1 MSVPCEGARAAPPPA
16 TSETSLLSPLSRV
29 RRRRL
34 GKSGDAADDA
44 HRADA
49 ASSSS
54 SASASCY
61 NMQTAKERQARK
73 SKASGSTDAIPPPKH
88 PPKGLPAVEF
98 AELQRR
104 IEELQKGQPSTLA
117 LPPPPTQPAPQAST
131 VPGSPTSI
139 VSDGVAVSDAEP
151 LAEPTPQAVTSS
163 PPPQTAVEQTTG
175 VKVGSHIRLRG
186 LVQHPSF
193 NGVEGT
199 VTGRGED
206 GRWHMSLTAWLPSGK
221 AYGFHLR
228 YVKEQ
233 NIEVVDGPTPQ
244 ASGVAVSDA
253 EPLADPPQ
261 DGCDPEELGFF
272 LNSPWGGHHDWVE
285 EEETVVDD
293 PASVSVA
300 PASLTAVCK
309 AMPPYPLTPTQPQ
322 HPSPRPL
329 LPAGAAGSEGP
340 EPRSDGLRRRPRSK
354 KSMAAREA
362 FMAAKAAKA
371 KGQAADRRPKAQGQV
386 ADRRLGA
393 DRGSQKKA
401 AGRHR
406 RPKRCG
412 AAPPPKRL
420 RGGTAA
426 RGRPSSGFFV
436 CVCVCVVS
444 VFLAFCSYRQ
454 TSLRCRD
461 PGRGLVW
468 KDGKI

>member
-1 MSVPCEGARAAPPPA
+1 M
-16 TSETSLLSPLSRV
+16 
-29 RRRRL
+29 
-34 GKSGDAADDA
+34 
-44 HRADA
+44 
-49 ASSSS
+49 
-54 SASASCY
+54 
-61 NMQTAKERQARK
+61 
-73 SKASGSTDAIPPPKH
+73 
-88 PPKGLPAVEF
+88 
-98 AELQRR
+98 
-104 IEELQKGQPSTLA
+104 
-117 LPPPPTQPAPQAST
+117 
-131 VPGSPTSI
+131 
-139 VSDGVAVSDAEP
+139 
-151 LAEPTPQAVTSS
+151 
-163 PPPQTAVEQTTG
+163 
-175 VKVGSHIRLRG
+175 
-186 LVQHPSF
+186 
-193 NGVEGT
+193 
-199 VTGRGED
+199 
-206 GRWHMSLTAWLPSGK
+206 
-221 AYGFHLR
+221 
-228 YVKEQ
+228 
-233 NIEVVDGPTPQ
+233 
-244 ASGVAVSDA
+244 
-253 EPLADPPQ
+253 
-261 DGCDPEELGFF
+261 
-272 LNSPWGGHHDWVE
+272 NSPWGGHHDWVE

-393 DRGSQKKA
+393 DRGSQKKV

-468 KDGKI
+468 KDGKIKKNSKTAIRAPDKGLQGKMHKFSTRTDEGWASPPQ